1 MRAMVA
7 LHTLQCSLASRGVEV
22 EVAAEGVG
30 VTLIDFT
37 LSRLVTPDGATAF
50 CDLEADPELFAG
62 PKGDCQARRP
72 GSRASFR
79 ACLPCKR
86 PACYA
91 RAAQVRQ
98 HQVCAGSCCGR
109 APVQTPDPGK
119 P

>member
-7 LHTLQCSLASRGVEV
+7 LHILQCSLASRGVEV

-62 PKGDCQARRP
+62 PKGDCQARRAP
-72 GSRASFR
+72 PPWWPRLFPRLPALHAAGMLRTCCAIPAASGMCRELLR
-79 ACLPCKR
+79 AC
-86 PACYA
+86 A
-91 RAAQVRQ
+91 RADA
-98 HQVCAGSCCGR
+98 
-109 APVQTPDPGK
+109 
-119 P
+119 